1 MIRRLLIIPAR
12 AGSKRIKNKN
22 IKLFQN
28 KPVIYYS
35 LNQAKKSKLFKKI
48 HVSTDSKKIKK
59 IVEKLNYKVDFLR
72 PKKLAGDKV
81 STESVLRYVVDK
93 FKKKNV
99 FFDEVWSLTPCSP
112 LILKNDLIEA
122 SKKLRKYKNKIVL
135 SVSKY
140 PVPIEW
146 AFIKKKNSLY
156 PLKKNLMKI
165 RSQDFLEK
173 FHDTGNFVGIPI
185 HFFNLKNIDF
195 NKNYIGYELPKER
208 SIDIDTMDDF
218 RLAEMIYVGK
228 KGI

>member
-93 FKKKNV
+93 FQKKK
-99 FFDEVWSLTPCSP
+99 
-112 LILKNDLIEA
+112 
-122 SKKLRKYKNKIVL
+122 R
-135 SVSKY
+135 
-140 PVPIEW
+140 
-146 AFIKKKNSLY
+146 
-156 PLKKNLMKI
+156 
-165 RSQDFLEK
+165 FL
-173 FHDTGNFVGIPI
+173 
-185 HFFNLKNIDF
+185 
-195 NKNYIGYELPKER
+195 
-208 SIDIDTMDDF
+208 
-218 RLAEMIYVGK
+218 
-228 KGI
+228 